1 MNDSAVRSG
10 VVTTDSSTGESPNY
24 GYTCSADGA
33 AEGFSEDVI
42 SHQFG
47 VTFDQPKQSTKVYS
61 DDLGECCGVI
71 CFCEL
76 VHVFNHFTRCFF
88 IFIFKTMTNHFVI

>member
-1 MNDSAVRSG
+1 MNESAGRSG

-24 GYTCSADGA
+24 GNTGS
-33 AEGFSEDVI
+33 AEGFAGEFSEDVI

-71 CFCEL
+71 SLCALIYFL
-76 VHVFNHFTRCFF
+76 SYFTRE
-88 IFIFKTMTNHFVI
+88 IFILYFHF